1 MHIAIIGNGITG
13 VTAARTIR
21 KLDPDC
27 RISII
32 SSESKYFYSRTALM
46 YIYMGHM
53 TFNHTKPYE
62 DNFWEKNRL
71 DLIFDH
77 VDSVDFEKRALILS
91 EKGEIS
97 FDKLFLATG
106 SKSNKF
112 NVPGIDLEGVQ
123 GLYSYQDLEKLER
136 NTHPPKTNLDKQ
148 RVKNAVI
155 VGGGLIGVELAE
167 MLISRNIE
175 VTFLIREKRF
185 WGSVLPQE
193 EAELIHEH
201 LKMHGVNLIFEEELK
216 EINSDEEARVK
227 EIVTSKGLRIT
238 CEFVGLTIGVSPN
251 IEFLKNTKLEINRG
265 IVVNRYFETN
275 IEGVFAAGDCCEFK
289 EPVQGR
295 KSVEQVWYT
304 GRIMGEVVGK
314 NILGNRQ
321 EYNPGPWFNSAK
333 FFDIEYQTY
342 GNVGNKLL
350 PGESMFYFESQDKKN
365 CLKLVFQEDNM
376 KLLGVNS
383 LGFRLRHEIIEKM
396 LEEEKSVVTFVEN
409 WKRIHFNPEFSE
421 NYEMD
426 IFRKFNQDFHQNLKI
441 RSGKWKLFT

>member
-21 KLDPDC
+21 KLDSDC

-77 VDSVDFEKRALILS
+77 VNSVDFEKRTLILS
-91 EKGEIS
+91 EKGEIT
-97 FDKLFLATG
+97 FDKLLLATG

-112 NVPGIDLEGVQ
+112 DVPGIDLEGVQ

-136 NTHPPKTNLDKQ
+136 NTHPPKTNRNRQ

-167 MLISRNIE
+167 MLISRNIN

-193 EAELIHEH
+193 EADIIHEQ
-201 LKMHGVNLIFEEELK
+201 LIMHGVNLIFEEELK
-216 EINSDEEARVK
+216 EIRSDEKGRVK
-227 EIVTSKGLRIT
+227 EVVTGSGLRIS

-251 IEFLKNTKLEINRG
+251 IEFLKNTELEINRG
-265 IVVNRYFETN
+265 IVINRFFETN

-289 EPVQGR
+289 EAVQGR

-304 GRIMGEVVGK
+304 GRIMGELAGR
-314 NILGNRQ
+314 NILGKRQ
-321 EYNPGPWFNSAK
+321 EYNPGHWFNSAK

-342 GNVGNKLL
+342 GNVESELL
-350 PGESMFYFESQDKKN
+350 PGESKFYFESQDRKN
-365 CLKLVFQEDNM
+365 CLKLVFQKDNM

-383 LGFRLRHEIIEKM
+383 LGFRLRHEIIEQ
-396 LEEEKSVVTFVEN
+396 LLLEEKSVVTFIEN
-409 WKRIHFNPEFSE
+409 WKKIHFNPEFSE
-421 NYEMD
+421 NYEKA
-426 IFRKFNQDFHQNLKI
+426 IRIKFNKDFEQDVKI
-441 RSGKWKLFT
+441 KSGKWKLFV

>member
-21 KLDPDC
+21 KLNPDC

-53 TFNHTKPYE
+53 TYNHTKPYE

-77 VDSVDFEKRALILS
+77 VNSIDFEKRKLILS
-91 EKGEIS
+91 EKGEVTY
-97 FDKLFLATG
+97 DKLLLATG

-112 NVPGIDLEGVQ
+112 EVPGINLDGVQ
-123 GLYSYQDLEKLER
+123 GLYSFQDLEKLEM
-136 NTHPPKTNLDKQ
+136 NTHPPKTNKESQ
-148 RVKNAVI
+148 KVKNAVI

-185 WGSVLPQE
+185 WGSVLPEE
-193 EAELIHEH
+193 EASIIKEQ
-201 LKMHGVNLIFEEELK
+201 LKMHGVTMIFEDELK
-216 EINSDEEARVK
+216 EIKSDENGRVK
-227 EIVTSKGLRIT
+227 EVVSVRSQLIS

-251 IEFLKNTKLEINRG
+251 VEFLKNTDLKINRG
-265 IVVNRYFETN
+265 ILVNRNFETN
-275 IEGVFAAGDCCEFK
+275 IDGVFAAGDCCEFI
-289 EPVQGR
+289 EPVKGR
-295 KSVEQVWYT
+295 KPIEQVWYT
-304 GRIMGEVVGK
+304 GRIMGEIAGN
-314 NILGNRQ
+314 NILGQ
-321 EYNPGPWFNSAK
+321 KDEYNPGPWYNSAK

-342 GNVGNKLL
+342 GNVNSELL
-350 PGESMFYFESQDKKN
+350 PDESKFYFESPDGKN
-365 CLKLVFQEDNM
+365 CLKLIFKKETM

-383 LGFRLRHEIIEKM
+383 LGFRLRHEIIEQM
-396 LEEEKSVVTFVEN
+396 LVEEKSVVTFIEN
-409 WKRIHFNPEFSE
+409 WKKIHFNPEFSE
-421 NYEMD
+421 NYEKA
-426 IFRKFNQDFHQNLKI
+426 IQKKFNQDFGLNTNIKT
-441 RSGKWKLFT
+441 GKWKLFA